1 MARITTTLVVV
12 LVLANASVTVME
24 TSGLTDD
31 LGVTMAPGI
40 SDKADKIVNQMQ
52 DGFSPDSGVV
62 SSLVSLI
69 GSLISLF
76 LLLIEATYAIP
87 TMFINLGFPSAIVTA
102 FFGPI
107 YILATLELAYVAL
120 GRRSV

>member
-1 MARITTTLVVV
+1 MARITTTLVVL
-12 LVLANASVTVME
+12 LVLANGSVTVME

-52 DGFSPDSGVV
+52 DGFSPDSGVIQ
-62 SSLVSLI
+62 SLVSLI

-87 TMFINLGFPSAIVTA
+87 TMFINLGFPSSIVTV
-102 FFGPI
+102 FFAPI
-107 YILATLELAYVAL
+107 YIFATLELAYVAL